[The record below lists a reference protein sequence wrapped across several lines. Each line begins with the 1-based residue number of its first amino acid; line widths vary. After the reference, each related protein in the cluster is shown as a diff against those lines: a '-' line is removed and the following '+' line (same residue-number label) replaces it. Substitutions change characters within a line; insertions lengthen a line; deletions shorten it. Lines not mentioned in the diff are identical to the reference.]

1 MTQIMGYTHTSQ
13 KRQSTEKRSYR
24 SGQKVRSALTDICWS
39 PDRFR
44 FDLGKSATQPVMHA
58 DINTETSKKLRH
70 KDWQRLVNAP
80 WFTQKQQCTVAISMQ
95 KRCMNTSRHA
105 HRQPKN
111 GNSKNAPVYQA
122 SYQRWNIQAADVRGL
137 ITTCQC
143 SMIQTVVPTC
153 FQPKATVQDRHQHAQ
168 KHHGNK

>member
-1 MTQIMGYTHTSQ
+1 MGYTHTSQ

-44 FDLGKSATQPVMHA
+44 FDLGKSDTQPVMHT
-58 DINTETSKKLRH
+58 DRHQQTSTLKHPRSW
-70 KDWQRLVNAP
+70 DTRTV
-80 WFTQKQQCTVAISMQ
+80 TQKQQCTVAISMR
-95 KRCMNTSRHA
+95 KPCMKTSRHA

-111 GNSKNAPVYQA
+111 GNSRNAPVYQA
-122 SYQRWNIQAADVRGL
+122 SYQHWNIQATDVRGL

-153 FQPKATVQDRHQHAQ
+153 FQPKAAVQGRHQHAQ
-168 KHHGNK
+168 KLHRNK